1 MLEGEY
7 RSADQR
13 LTELVTEVGGA
24 VRSLDKDLLGSLIQ
38 PFAYRQDVL
47 PIPFIIF
54 NLRVVKTRIGCHIN
68 SCTSNRP

>member
-13 LTELVTEVGGA
+13 LTELVTEVGGT

-47 PIPFIIF
+47 PIPFNF
-54 NLRVVKTRIGCHIN
+54 
-68 SCTSNRP
+68 